1 MENNIAYGAR
11 VRLRYATLVNILSRI
26 SSVFASLFFTISV
39 TRRLSV
45 EEFGIWTMI
54 FKYVG
59 YVTPFIIVYTYWL
72 PRTISR
78 GVNTAKTGLA
88 MAASIGLFASIAY
101 VGVAFGASFFFN
113 QPLVPLLIASFI
125 VFQEYVN
132 RCLIH
137 ISIAHK
143 PQYSGISEFV
153 LKTTQALS
161 AVLLVLFYK
170 LGILGAVFAVI
181 IGRLSSIILLYLVN
195 AEIISKSN
203 ISLAT
208 IRKWIK
214 QSWLPLYSSF
224 AVRISAFDVL
234 IVRIFAGS
242 EEPIAYY
249 GVSLSTLGLLAVPT
263 RVMPA
268 LYARLLA
275 KRDIRDV
282 VEVFWIAYML
292 LIPMVM
298 GIILYAE
305 PIIAVY
311 SINYVPASWTLR
323 IFALSAL
330 IRGLSTILSTTL
342 KGLETRDYMYKNVKL
357 RKTILFKI
365 PVVRTITSIVY
376 LASLSLASCIL
387 QYNYVLLSNA
397 WGIAYLINF
406 ALLVLAY
413 NTMLKKEFSVSLPY
427 RVLLKYVGTFVAASI
442 AIVLIRFIMPVKPYI
457 RVWDLLE
464 HLTPAILASTLA
476 YFATL
481 YIISSKFREFTRA
494 CARYLKGVKEKY
506 FTIFFS

>member
-113 QPLVPLLIASFI
+113 QPLIPLLIASFI

-181 IGRLSSIILLYLVN
+181 IGRLSSIMLLYLVN

-275 KRDIRDV
+275 KRDIRDT

-292 LIPMVM
+292 LVPMVV

-311 SINYVPASWTLR
+311 SINYVPASWALR
-323 IFALSAL
+323 VFALSAL
-330 IRGLSTILSTTL
+330 TRTLSTILSTTL
-342 KGLETRDYMYKNVKL
+342 KGLETRDYTCKDVEL

-365 PVVRTITSIVY
+365 PTVRTVTSVLY
-376 LASLSLASCIL
+376 LALLLLASITL
-387 QYNYVLLSNA
+387 RYDYILLSIM
-397 WGIAYLINF
+397 WGFAYLLNF
-406 ALLVLAY
+406 TLLVMVY
-413 NTMLKKEFSVSLPY
+413 NIMLKKEFGVSLPY
-427 RVLLKYVGTFVAASI
+427 RIFLRYIGTFIIAST
-442 AIVLIRFIMPVKPYI
+442 AIVLIRFIMPVKPYVRI
-457 RVWDLLE
+457 WDLLE
-464 HLTPAILASTLA
+464 HLAPPILASIVV

-481 YIISSKFREFTRA
+481 YIISDKFRDFAKA
-494 CARYLKGVKEKY
+494 CIRYFREVKEKY
-506 FTIFFS
+506 FIISPF